1 MQEIISAIDIG
12 TTKICTLTAGVT
24 HDSLGNL
31 ALRILGEG
39 QAPSRGIRRGVVV
52 NVQEA
57 TAAIAE
63 AVERCE
69 ADMGQRVVSAYVGI
83 AGAILER
90 STAKA
95 WRPLIA
101 ARVSPAMICSAPW
114 KERGRS
120 PYHKIKR

>member
-57 TAAIAE
+57 TAAIAA

-69 ADMGQRVVSAYVGI
+69 TDMGQLA
-83 AGAILER
+83 L
-90 STAKA
+90 
-95 WRPLIA
+95 
-101 ARVSPAMICSAPW
+101 SAPMW
-114 KERGRS
+114 ELRAAT
-120 PYHKIKR
+120 